1 MSALNHAALSQA
13 AAEARGLAIDAVHKC
28 NSGHLGLPLGA
39 AEIGAVLFGSA
50 LRYDPAQPKW
60 LNRDRFVLS
69 AGHGSMFLYGW
80 LHLSGYDLPMEEV
93 KNFRQLHS
101 KTPGHPE
108 FAETVGVEAT
118 TGPLGQGVGNAV
130 GYALSAKMAAAKF
143 NTADHVVFDQT
154 IVCLAGDGCLQEGV
168 ASEAIAFAGHFGLD
182 NLVLIYDSNDVTL
195 DAMAEVTQS
204 YDACKRFEA
213 FGWDAVQVDGHDL
226 DALHAAITAA
236 KTNRNGKPKLIEAK
250 TIIGKGIPQVAGT
263 AAGHGEGGAKFSDD
277 ARKGLGLP
285 EEHFYVSEGTRA
297 YFADHGA
304 KLAATHATWEKT
316 FSAWRSANP
325 ELAKQLDDAVAGRT
339 PENLLDLIPEFA
351 ADYKGATRASGGD
364 VIQAVA
370 QAVPSLITGSAD
382 LFGSTKNY
390 LKNGG
395 DFSRADYAGRNV
407 WYGIREHAMGAILT
421 GIFADP
427 AVNSVVEPLK
437 AGLLGEQFKAIA
449 LTAVLSIVA
458 TAIIAFIVKFTIGLR
473 PTQDEEREGL
483 DTVDHG
489 EEGYILE

>member
-1 MSALNHAALSQA
+1 MTLLTAACFFLGTVMAVVQVTVQSAAGRKALGTAAGSVQFS
-13 AAEARGLAIDAVHKC
+13 RTV
-28 NSGHLGLPLGA
+28 GA
-39 AEIGAVLFGSA
+39 AFGTALLGSILFA
-50 LRYDPAQPKW
+50 TLAFVDPDAP
-60 LNRDRFVLS
+60 
-69 AGHGSMFLYGW
+69 AMFGKLV
-80 LHLSGYDLPMEEV
+80 DM
-93 KNFRQLHS
+93 
-101 KTPGHPE
+101 
-108 FAETVGVEAT
+108 
-118 TGPLGQGVGNAV
+118 
-130 GYALSAKMAAAKF
+130 
-143 NTADHVVFDQT
+143 
-154 IVCLAGDGCLQEGV
+154 GV
-168 ASEAIAFAGHFGLD
+168 AAMGALPPARQSVMSEAIAFAGHFGLD

-226 DALHAAITAA
+226 DALHVAITAA

-316 FSAWRSANP
+316 FSAWQSANP
-325 ELAKQLDDAVAGRT
+325 ELAKQLDDAVAART

-370 QAVPSLITGSAD
+370 KAVPSLITA
-382 LFGSTKNY
+382 
-390 LKNGG
+390 
-395 DFSRADYAGRNV
+395 
-407 WYGIREHAMGAILT
+407 
-421 GIFADP
+421 
-427 AVNSVVEPLK
+427 
-437 AGLLGEQFKAIA
+437 LGES
-449 LTAVLSIVA
+449 LTYRSRM
-458 TAIIAFIVKFTIGLR
+458 TAQAAAA
-473 PTQDEEREGL
+473 E
-483 DTVDHG
+483 
-489 EEGYILE
+489 